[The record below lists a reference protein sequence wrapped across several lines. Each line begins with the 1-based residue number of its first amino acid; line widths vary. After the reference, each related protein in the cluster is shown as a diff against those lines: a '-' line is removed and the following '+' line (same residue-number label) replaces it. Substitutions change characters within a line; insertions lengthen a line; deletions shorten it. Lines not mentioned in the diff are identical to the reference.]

1 MASLAFKV
9 VEYGTSVRSAGNI
22 HIHELRG
29 AGINSLLAEDL
40 GDLDIR
46 APPRTRLLG
55 AVVVHG
61 EMTQRIR
68 SHF

>member
-9 VEYGTSVRSAGNI
+9 VEYGAGMRSAGNI
-22 HIHELRG
+22 HIHELRC
-29 AGINSLLAEDL
+29 AGINSLPAEDL